1 MICLFLT
8 STTLSWFFQV
18 YSFDIGKWQCSNF
31 VLQYYIGCFG
41 SWAFS
46 CKLQNQ
52 LVDIDKITCQIL
64 IRIALNQIKQGRTD
78 VLTVLHLPVHEL
90 EISLHFSGSL
100 ISAIRVLWFS
110 FLQILYVYTVC
121 LCVYLVLY
129 LTTFQGSISVN
140 GGVSNFKFLLFTV
153 GILKSS
159 RLWYINI
166 IWYNLELL
174 AY

>member
-1 MICLFLT
+1 MVAVVPDPQLFILGHAVWHAGSQLPNQG
-8 STTLSWFFQV
+8 STPCPLHWEPGVFSTGLP
-18 YSFDIGKWQCSNF
+18 
-31 VLQYYIGCFG
+31 G
-41 SWAFS
+41 SP
-46 CKLQNQ
+46 
-52 LVDIDKITCQIL
+52 IL
-64 IRIALNQIKQGRTD
+64 ENWRQKPFCI
-78 VLTVLHLPVHEL
+78 VLHLPVHEL

-110 FLQILYVYTVC
+110 FLQILYVYIVC

-166 IWYNLELL
+166 IWYNLDLL